1 MNGFETDGGA
11 ASTVNTST
19 SPMPSAKAPPA
30 IQIESLGLGEVSADI
45 MAELNQVYSQAYYN
59 SHMYDYFQADISQR
73 PALFRLF
80 LARQSDQSRAVVGA
94 RVIELKPHPFV
105 QYIGFAPVHGK
116 RFSIAPSFRGRGIGK
131 LLIAESTRYAF
142 EELALKVIFGESNE
156 IGALAMHGREGAL
169 YLLASIHACSPRNSP
184 GENVAFFREFL
195 ADPKFRSYRFPAGD
209 GIQFVYCADVE
220 TAAVFRAHGYISKDE
235 LLSRS
240 P

>member
-1 MNGFETDGGA
+1 
-11 ASTVNTST
+11 
-19 SPMPSAKAPPA
+19 MPNAKAPPA
-30 IQIESLGLGEVSADI
+30 IQIESLGLGEVSAGI

-59 SHMYDYFQADISQR
+59 SHMYDYFQEDIAQR

-94 RVIELKPHPFV
+94 RVLELKPHPFV
-105 QYIGFAPVHGK
+105 QYLGFAPVHGK

-142 EELALKVIFGESNE
+142 EELALKVTFGESNE

-184 GENVAFFREFL
+184 GENVAFLREFL
-195 ADPKFRSYRFPAGD
+195 ADPKFRSYRFSAGD

-235 LLSRS
+235 LLSLS